1 MPAQPETSPAYPG
14 GLTQREV
21 EVLGLVVAGKTDRQI
36 SEELVIAVRTVST
49 HMSSILSKTGSSNR
63 TEAACYAAQHGLTE

>member
-1 MPAQPETSPAYPG
+1 M
-14 GLTQREV
+14 
-21 EVLGLVVAGKTDRQI
+21 LGLVVAGKTDRQI